1 VAGLLAIPGWRNV
14 RNVRLSNISAPFWQ
28 SAVSYRRASGPR
40 PQRVVKPAVI
50 ATWAGLRILHITACS
65 WCRAGITF
73 TWRRGRKIVA
83 MGSNMDAK
91 IPPSPAAN
99 EFVFSRSILPP
110 KSTAADFFSRQEHAA
125 HFSRTLPT
133 PRAGAPGV
141 PQLPTQR
148 STVRKFT
155 RSRPSTFSHSLPSTH
170 LPSLRLAAT
179 ASTVS
184 PVNSRPPVS
193 MGWRRP

>member
-1 VAGLLAIPGWRNV
+1 
-14 RNVRLSNISAPFWQ
+14 VRLSNISAPFWQ

-110 KSTAADFFSRQEHAA
+110 KSTAADFFSRQEHANA
-125 HFSRTLPT
+125 ASRCAGRAPT
-133 PRAGAPGV
+133 SHPTIDRTQVYPQSAVDILALVAVDPLAKFASGCNRVHGIPGQF
-141 PQLPTQR
+141 PA
-148 STVRKFT
+148 T
-155 RSRPSTFSHSLPSTH
+155 RVDGM
-170 LPSLRLAAT
+170 A
-179 ASTVS
+179 
-184 PVNSRPPVS
+184 
-193 MGWRRP
+193 